1 MIVQGDDIANALGQ
15 PALDSIK
22 EECKI
27 WEADVAK
34 DPPMLIQDDSGI

>member
-34 DPPMLIQDDSGI
+34 AGMLIQDDSGI